1 MAANFCSKCGS
12 TLENGVCPACNA
24 ADNQAAANQQ
34 TPQKQIYNQSDKE
47 GMFITPDEHVL
58 FQMGKGYAQ
67 MFLAGGGIT
76 SNAAAVTNKRVYY
89 KGKTLGTIG
98 HCKSTQIVDLK
109 DVTSVG
115 IYRVFNVFLL
125 VFGIILM
132 IAAIAIAIAGGDNS
146 NTIAVTVGGFIVG
159 LVLVI
164 TAFIG
169 ARRVLRI
176 DHAGGSISV
185 DMRCFSKKDCENF
198 RIALFRAKDNI
209 TKY

>member
-1 MAANFCSKCGS
+1 MAANFCSKCGN
-12 TLENGVCPACNA
+12 TLENGICSSCNT
-24 ADNQAAANQQ
+24 QPVSTVETQ
-34 TPQKQIYNQSDKE
+34 PQKQAYSQADKE
-47 GMFITPDEHVL
+47 GMFISEDEKVL

-76 SNAAAVTNKRVYY
+76 SNAAAITNKRVYY

-115 IYRVFNVFLL
+115 IYRVFNIFLL

-132 IAAIAIAIAGGDNS
+132 IAALVALVMLGDAQS
-146 NTIAVTVGGFIVG
+146 TIAVTGCGFAVG
-159 LVLVI
+159 LILML

-169 ARRVLRI
+169 ARRVLKI
-176 DHAGGSISV
+176 EHAGGCIAV
-185 DMRCFSKKDCENF
+185 DMRSFSKKDCENF

-209 TKY
+209 TNY